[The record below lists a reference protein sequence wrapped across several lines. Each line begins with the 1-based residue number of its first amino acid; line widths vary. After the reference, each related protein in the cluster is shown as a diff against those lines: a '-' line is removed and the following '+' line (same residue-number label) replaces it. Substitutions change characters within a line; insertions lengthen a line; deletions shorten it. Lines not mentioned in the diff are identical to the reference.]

1 MGAVIRIKETIKS
14 KQENFDIGIAGP
26 LAGFILAM
34 FCLYYGFTNL
44 PEPSYIYQVHPDYE
58 LFGENYSE
66 YVYDKDTFL
75 LNSELQKINPKGAEL
90 LPDTIRYYSDA
101 PRVTLGTNL
110 TFWFFENYVVRDPSK
125 IPNDYEIMH
134 YPWLFAGFLAL
145 FFTALNL
152 IPVGQLDGGHV
163 VYGLFGHK
171 NHQLISSGIFLAFV
185 YYSGLGVINPYKPD
199 QTFGDLMLYIPLY
212 VWFLYLVFYT
222 MTKDVKTRLMIAVVV
237 FAIQFLTVYI
247 NPTIYG
253 YQGWLLFALIIGR
266 FLGVQHPR
274 SMDETPLDTNRQI
287 LGWIALF
294 VFVISFSPRPIIVD
308 GF

>member
-1 MGAVIRIKETIKS
+1 M
-14 KQENFDIGIAGP
+14 
-26 LAGFILAM
+26 
-34 FCLYYGFTNL
+34 
-44 PEPSYIYQVHPDYE
+44 
-58 LFGENYSE
+58 
-66 YVYDKDTFL
+66 
-75 LNSELQKINPKGAEL
+75 
-90 LPDTIRYYSDA
+90 
-101 PRVTLGTNL
+101 
-110 TFWFFENYVVRDPSK
+110 
-125 IPNDYEIMH
+125 
-134 YPWLFAGFLAL
+134 
-145 FFTALNL
+145 
-152 IPVGQLDGGHV
+152 
-163 VYGLFGHK
+163 
-171 NHQLISSGIFLAFV
+171 ISSGIFLAFV

-294 VFVISFSPRPIIVD
+294 VFAISFSPRPIIVD